1 MDIPSIIDSALSA
14 VLKELNVTTKPAD
27 AEKERMV
34 KCLMPDFNEAR
45 ERMERSME
53 SYLCS
58 WSEDWI
64 VRWMMN
70 WFKGSIGVMV
80 DLIDEGYVP
89 ESAAV
94 KQSGM
99 TEEEF
104 RRCAGRFRP
113 DSKMFKSSEV
123 EES

>member
-14 VLKELNVTTKPAD
+14 VLKELNVTTKPAVD
-27 AEKERMV
+27 EKERMV
-34 KCLMPDFNEAR
+34 KCLMPDFDVAR
-45 ERMERSME
+45 ERMEKSME
-53 SYLCS
+53 SYLCG

-64 VRWMMN
+64 ERWMMD
-70 WFKGSIGVMV
+70 WFDGSIGVMV
-80 DLIDEGYVP
+80 DFIDEGYVP

>member
-1 MDIPSIIDSALSA
+1 LDIPSIIDSALSA
-14 VLKELNVTTKPAD
+14 VLENLNVTTKIAD

-34 KCLMPDFNEAR
+34 KCLMPDFDVAR
-45 ERMERSME
+45 ERME
-53 SYLCS
+53 SYLCG

-64 VRWMMN
+64 ERWLMN
-70 WFKGSIGVMV
+70 WFKGSIGVIV
-80 DLIDEGYVP
+80 DFIDEGYVP
-89 ESAAV
+89 ETAAV

-113 DSKMFKSSEV
+113 DSKMFKSAEV